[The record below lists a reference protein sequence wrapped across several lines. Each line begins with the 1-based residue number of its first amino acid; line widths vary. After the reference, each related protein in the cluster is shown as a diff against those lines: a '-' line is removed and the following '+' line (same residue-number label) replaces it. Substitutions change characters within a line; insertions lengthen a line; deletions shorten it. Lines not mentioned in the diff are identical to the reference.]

1 MFDFMVGLILFDHQN
16 GRQIQRFH
24 NYVRN
29 NGGIAHLVYNASFVS
44 ATLSN
49 GFPTTGLSN
58 ESTIALNTLNS
69 TVWREGA
76 YDFCTSYGCNGI
88 IMVETYDTTGNSS
101 PVNGAYHQIR
111 KGSCHSSTNISSK
124 SW

>member
-1 MFDFMVGLILFDHQN
+1 MI
-16 GRQIQRFH
+16 
-24 NYVRN
+24 
-29 NGGIAHLVYNASFVS
+29 NGGIAHLVYNASFAS

-49 GFPTTGLSN
+49 GFPTTGLSA
-58 ESTIALNTLNS
+58 ESTRALYTLNS

-76 YDFCTSYGCNGI
+76 YAFCTPFGCNGI
-88 IMVETYDTTGNSS
+88 IMVETYDTTGYSS